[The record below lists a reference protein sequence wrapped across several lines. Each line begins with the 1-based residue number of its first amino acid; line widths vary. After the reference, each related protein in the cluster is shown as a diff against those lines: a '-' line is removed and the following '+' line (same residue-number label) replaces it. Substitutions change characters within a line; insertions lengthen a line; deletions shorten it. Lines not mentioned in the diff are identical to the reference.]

1 LSIHVK
7 LYGELKDKLEDSQS
21 YSAGTPSTINFKDN
35 EIEVVSDILKKLNID
50 GSEIS
55 HIFVNGKYC
64 GSGKKLNEGDR
75 IGLFPKNMALNFIEI
90 AKNNLIY
97 ITVKLFADLRK
108 LGAPKSIIDIPE
120 GSTLKNVS
128 KKYKIS
134 RHKQKLIILIN
145 GKPCYES
152 NLVLKNGDTVAL
164 FPPLAGG

>member
-1 LSIHVK
+1 MSIQVK
-7 LYGELKDKLEDSQS
+7 LYGELKDKLEEQS
-21 YSAGTPSTINFKDN
+21 YSAGTPSTTYFKDN
-35 EIEVVSDILKKLNID
+35 EIEIVSDILKKLNID

-64 GSGKKLNEGDR
+64 GSGKQLNEGDR

-90 AKNNLIY
+90 AKNNPIY

-108 LGAPKSIIDIPE
+108 FGVPKSIVDIPE
-120 GSTLKNVS
+120 GSILKDVL

-134 RHKQKLIILIN
+134 REKQKLIILIN
-145 GKPCYES
+145 RKPCYD
-152 NLVLKNGDTVAL
+152 NNFVLKDGDTVAL

>member
-1 LSIHVK
+1 MSIHVK
-7 LYGELKDKLEDSQS
+7 LYGELKDKLKEQS
-21 YSAGTPSTINFKDN
+21 YSAGTPSTAYFKDN

-64 GSGKKLNEGDR
+64 GSGKQLNEGDR
-75 IGLFPKNMALNFIEI
+75 LGLFPKNMALNFIEI
-90 AKNNLIY
+90 ARNNLIY

-108 LGAPKSIIDIPE
+108 FGAPKSIIYIPE
-120 GSTLKNVS
+120 GSTLKNVL

-134 RHKQKLIILIN
+134 RDKQKLIILIN
-145 GKPCYES
+145 RKPCYD
-152 NLVLKNGDTVAL
+152 NNFVLKNGDTIAL

>member
-7 LYGELKDKLEDSQS
+7 LFGELKSKLQEQG
-21 YSAGTPSTINFKDN
+21 YNAGTPSTTYFKDN
-35 EIEVVSDILKKLNID
+35 EIEVVSDILVKLNID

-64 GSGKKLNEGDR
+64 GSGKQLNEGDH

-90 AKNNLIY
+90 AKNNPIY
-97 ITVKLFADLRK
+97 ITVKLFADLREY
-108 LGAPKSIIDIPE
+108 GVPESIIDIPE
-120 GSTLKNVS
+120 GSILKDVL

-134 RHKQKLIILIN
+134 RDKQRIVILIN
-145 GKPCYES
+145 RKPCYD
-152 NLVLKNGDTVAL
+152 NDFVLQDGDTVAL

>member
-1 LSIHVK
+1 MSIQVK
-7 LYGELKDKLEDSQS
+7 LYGVLKDKLQEQS
-21 YSAGTPSTINFKDN
+21 YSAGTPSTTNFKDN
-35 EIEVVSDILKKLNID
+35 EIDIVSDILKKLNID
-50 GSEIS
+50 GDELS

-90 AKNNLIY
+90 AKNNPIY

-108 LGAPKSIIDIPE
+108 FGVPKSIVDIPE
-120 GSTLKNVS
+120 GSILKDVL

-134 RHKQKLIILIN
+134 REKLKLIILIN
-145 GKPCYES
+145 RKPCYD
-152 NLVLKNGDTVAL
+152 NNFVLKDGDTVAL